1 MTVSLPVTKRED
13 CITLMNK
20 SRYYTKTALMG
31 IVNNRLMSVSSILT
45 IGCCLFLLSVFLLFT
60 LNVNYISEQI
70 KSQCEIQA
78 YIDINIDGEE
88 ALAIADKVKSVP
100 NVKETVYETKA
111 EAYVNYSERLGGNSV
126 ALEGLK
132 GEDFLR
138 NSVKI
143 TLSDLTLAQVTAD
156 EVAKIAG
163 IAEVINHQDIV
174 DGVVKATS
182 YIQSASFV
190 IMLILMVVSLFIIS
204 NTIKLSVAARANE
217 IHIMKFVGATNWFIR
232 WPFIIEG
239 VLIGIIGSILALG
252 VIYLGYTPLYTS
264 VSEAVPLVELCSPA
278 STVGLIVPLV
288 IAFGCIMGALA
299 SIVST
304 TRHLKV

>member
-1 MTVSLPVTKRED
+1 M
-13 CITLMNK
+13 MNK

>member
-1 MTVSLPVTKRED
+1 MTENLPVTKKEV
-13 CITLMNK
+13 CITLMNN
-20 SRYYTKTALMG
+20 SRYYTKTAFLG

-45 IGCCLFLLSVFLLFT
+45 IGCCLFLFSVFLLFT

-78 YIDINIDGEE
+78 FIDIEIDGEE
-88 ALAIADKVKSVP
+88 AFTIAENVKKVP
-100 NVKETVYETKA
+100 NVKNIVYETKA
-111 EAYVNYSERLGGNSV
+111 EAYENYSERLGGNSV

-143 TLSDLTLAQVTAD
+143 TLEDLSLAQNTAD
-156 EVAKIAG
+156 EVAKIPG
-163 IAEVINHQDIV
+163 IAEVINHQDVV
-174 DGVVKATS
+174 DNVMTSTS
-182 YIQSASFV
+182 YIKTASFI
-190 IMLILMVVSLFIIS
+190 IMIILMIVSLFIIS

-239 VLIGIIGSILALG
+239 VLIGFAGSLLALA
-252 VIYLGYTPLYTS
+252 VIDIGYIPLYTS
-264 VSEAVPLVELCSPA
+264 VTETVKLIAFCTPA
-278 STVGLIVPLV
+278 STVGLLIPLV
-288 IAFGCIMGALA
+288 IAFGGLMGALA
-299 SIVST
+299 STVST

>member
-1 MTVSLPVTKRED
+1 M
-13 CITLMNK
+13 MNK
-20 SRYYTKTALMG
+20 SRYYTKTALMS

-45 IGCCLFLLSVFLLFT
+45 IGCCLFLFSVFMLFT
-60 LNVNYISEQI
+60 VNVNYISEQI

-78 YIDINIDGEE
+78 FIDIEIDGEE
-88 ALAIADKVKSVP
+88 AYEIAEQVRLVP
-100 NVKETVYETKA
+100 NVKSTVYETKA
-111 EAYVNYSERLGGNSV
+111 EAYDNYSDRLGGNSV

-143 TLSDLTLAQVTAD
+143 TLADLTLAQVTAD
-156 EVAKIAG
+156 EVAKIEG
-163 IAEVINHQDIV
+163 VAEVINHQDVV

-182 YIQSASFV
+182 YIQSASFI

-239 VLIGIIGSILALG
+239 VLIGIIGSLLALG
-252 VIYLGYTPLYTS
+252 VIYLGYIPLYNS
-264 VSEAVPLVELCSPA
+264 VTDAVPLVKLCSPA
-278 STVGLIVPLV
+278 STVGLVIPLV

-299 SIVST
+299 STVST

>member
-1 MTVSLPVTKRED
+1 
-13 CITLMNK
+13 
-20 SRYYTKTALMG
+20 
-31 IVNNRLMSVSSILT
+31 
-45 IGCCLFLLSVFLLFT
+45 
-60 LNVNYISEQI
+60 
-70 KSQCEIQA
+70 
-78 YIDINIDGEE
+78 
-88 ALAIADKVKSVP
+88 
-100 NVKETVYETKA
+100 
-111 EAYVNYSERLGGNSV
+111 
-126 ALEGLK
+126 
-132 GEDFLR
+132 
-138 NSVKI
+138 
-143 TLSDLTLAQVTAD
+143 
-156 EVAKIAG
+156 
-163 IAEVINHQDIV
+163 
-174 DGVVKATS
+174 
-182 YIQSASFV
+182 
-190 IMLILMVVSLFIIS
+190 MLILMVVSLFIIS